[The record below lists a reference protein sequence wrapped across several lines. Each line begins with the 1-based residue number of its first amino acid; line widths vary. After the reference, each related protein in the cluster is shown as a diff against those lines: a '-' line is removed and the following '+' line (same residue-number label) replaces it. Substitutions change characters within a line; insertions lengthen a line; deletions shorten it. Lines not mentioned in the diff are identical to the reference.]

1 MEKLFPDE
9 KIIVTEYF
17 DVHQDWE
24 VPIPGF
30 FIIAGI
36 RKFRSVADMTKE
48 EAEDFVFLL
57 QKIRKGMWEALDVD
71 TVYIFQNEDA
81 EHAFHL
87 WIFPRYNWMKEK
99 FGIKIESIR
108 PIIIYAKGNMLSE
121 EHLEEVREAVRAMRE
136 YFAKN

>member
-9 KIIVTEYF
+9 KIIVTEHF

-57 QKIRKGMWEALDVD
+57 QKIRKGMWEALG
-71 TVYIFQNEDA
+71 TAQ
-81 EHAFHL
+81 
-87 WIFPRYNWMKEK
+87 K
-99 FGIKIESIR
+99 
-108 PIIIYAKGNMLSE
+108 
-121 EHLEEVREAVRAMRE
+121 
-136 YFAKN
+136 